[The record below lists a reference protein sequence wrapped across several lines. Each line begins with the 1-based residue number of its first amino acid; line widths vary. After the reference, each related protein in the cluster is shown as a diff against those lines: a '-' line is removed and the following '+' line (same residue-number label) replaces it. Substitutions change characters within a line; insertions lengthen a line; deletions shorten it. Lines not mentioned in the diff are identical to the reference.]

1 MKRKFLTLAIVSAL
15 SAACIF
21 GATACNKD
29 DGGDESGVPDVGDSI
44 QVADEA
50 AWNAAFDQPASC
62 TMSMSQRVT
71 YSMEGMTGT
80 STATGI
86 CYKVGNEDY
95 QIINTVEGNDKTV
108 DYYYTLTEG
117 TKSYDAS
124 PEGTDGSWEVHEFTV
139 DESDNNEYPYSAFT
153 FENGKYVGTV
163 VSEDMGGVETT
174 VTIKIGSE
182 GYVKYM
188 KQEYSNN
195 GVSFMLETSVY
206 NINSTTYTFP
216 AEAKQAVADYKAAHS
231 NN

>member
-50 AWNAAFDQPASC
+50 AWNAAFNAPTNC
-62 TMSMSQRVT
+62 TMSISQTMS
-71 YSMEGMTGT
+71 YSVGDVSYTSSTTGT
-80 STATGI
+80 G
-86 CYKVGNEDY
+86 YVVGNEDY
-95 QIINTVEGNDKTV
+95 QITTTVEDGVVTS
-108 DYYYTLTEG
+108 YYYTLTEG
-117 TKSYDAS
+117 TKSYGAS
-124 PEGTDGSWEVHEFTV
+124 REGTDGSWEVREYTV
-139 DESDNNEYPYSAFT
+139 GESDTNPYPYSAFT

-163 VSEDMGGVETT
+163 VNEDMGGVETT
-174 VTIKIGSE
+174 VTVKIGSE

-188 KQEYSNN
+188 KQEYSN
-195 GVSFMLETSVY
+195 SEMSYMLETSVY